1 VRTPE
6 ALHPRWVWKGFGRGM
21 GSAVHGGLEMEIM
34 GRTQPVSTDWIA
46 LQTVARLLDIRV
58 AVLWALLPREQ
69 CGPFSFLMEIY
80 RIYLKLTYGV

>member
-1 VRTPE
+1 M
-6 ALHPRWVWKGFGRGM
+6 ALEGVV

-34 GRTQPVSTDWIA
+34 GRTSPVSTDWIA

-69 CGPFSFLMEIY
+69 CGPFSFLIEI
-80 RIYLKLTYGV
+80 